1 MALERIEQHLEVGL
15 LRLAPSYWGMPRIGA
30 GIAAL
35 LLEVQALE
43 DVIWEQFDL
52 QHIDTADRP
61 RLLILGKLIGQT
73 AEGLSDEALRTAI
86 KARALANRSRGTG
99 PNIGAVLAAIFG
111 AGNFYWVWAGP
122 AVIYLTALESLDTE
136 DVHVARSVLPYSTGA
151 GVQIQFIYSDST
163 VVLWGS
169 GLWGDTGWGSEVAI

>member
-1 MALERIEQHLEVGL
+1 MALERIEQHLELGL
-15 LRLAPSYWGMPRIGA
+15 LKLAPALWGAPRIGA

-43 DVIWEQFDL
+43 DIIWQQFDL

-73 AEGLSDEALRTAI
+73 AEGLSDESLRTAI
-86 KARALANRSRGTG
+86 KARALANRSRGRG
-99 PNIGAVLAAIFG
+99 PDIGNVLAAIFG
-111 AGNFYWVWAGP
+111 EGNFYWVWAAP
-122 AVIYLTALESLDTE
+122 AVIYLTALDPITAEA
-136 DVHVARSVLPYSTGA
+136 VHIAQSVLPFSTGA